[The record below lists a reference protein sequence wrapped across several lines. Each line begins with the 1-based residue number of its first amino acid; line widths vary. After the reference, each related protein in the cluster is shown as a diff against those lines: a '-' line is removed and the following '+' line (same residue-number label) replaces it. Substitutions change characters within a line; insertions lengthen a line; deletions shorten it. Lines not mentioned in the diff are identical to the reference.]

1 MNQEEFKTNAIVT
14 LDFETYYDK
23 DYSLSKLTTEE
34 YIRSPDFE
42 VIGLGVQI
50 GSEPRQHWSTGSD
63 VASVLGFL
71 NLSQRAV
78 LAHNTAFDGAILMWR
93 YGILPKYLLDTLSMA
108 RPWHRVDVGG
118 SLAALSNYYSLGT
131 KGDEVI
137 AAKGKRLADFTPEE
151 LEQYGRYCGND
162 VELTYKLFIKL
173 LERYPPPEASRELD
187 AIDLTLRMYVDPVI
201 ELNTNCLDRYLRGV
215 VERKAQAIERGG
227 LPAPAL
233 QSNIKFADFLVAQG
247 VPPPTKTSKTT
258 GRKTFALAKTDD
270 GFKKLL
276 DSTNAN
282 VRLAAEARLA
292 AKSTLHETRAKSLID
307 VSHRGPLPIMLN
319 YYGAH
324 TGRFSGGDKLNLQ
337 NLPKRGGDVEL
348 RRSLHAPDGHVLLAC
363 DLSQIEARV
372 LAWLAG
378 EVGLLTGFA
387 KGSDVYSEFIAKA
400 MSLDTVSKEDRF
412 IGKTCILGLGYGMG
426 SARLRDTLRN
436 MGAEITELT
445 ALGLVTSYRTTYA
458 AISNLWG
465 ILSRYLDEVRPAF
478 QIKFLETP
486 GYKFRTSSTFDAA
499 LEETTLRILLP
510 NKLPLTYNRFIGN
523 RLIRDW
529 PSGSIPPPPKP
540 HWPSAPRI
548 NFRAARPEY
557 VSTNTELRKARDKVD
572 YRPTD
577 LYGGKLAENLVQALA
592 SLLIRDQMLRIYETV
607 GIRPV
612 LQVHDELVYVVPES
626 DLEFMANAVAGE
638 MRLSPGAGHW
648 STGIPLDCEASIG
661 LNYGDLKE
669 IDV

>member
-1 MNQEEFKTNAIVT
+1 LNQEEFKTNAIVT

-34 YIRSPDFE
+34 YIRSSDFE

-50 GSEPRQHWSTGSD
+50 GDEPKQHWSTGSD

-131 KGDEVI
+131 KGDEVV

-151 LEQYGRYCGND
+151 LEQYGRYCCND

-173 LERYPPPEASRELD
+173 LERFPPPEAGFELD
-187 AIDLTLRMYVDPVI
+187 MIDLTLRMYVDPVMEI
-201 ELNTNCLDRYLRGV
+201 DTDCLDRYIAGV
-215 VERKAQAIERGG
+215 RDHKAQLVRRSG
-227 LPAPAL
+227 LPVTTL
-233 QSNIKFADFLVAQG
+233 QSNVKFADFLWSQG
-247 VPPPTKTSKTT
+247 VEPPTKTSKTT
-258 GRKTFALAKTDD
+258 GFKTFALAKTDD

-276 DSTNAN
+276 DNSSLS

-292 AKSTLHETRAKSLID
+292 VKSTLHETRAKSLID
-307 VSHRGPLPIMLN
+307 VSFRGPLPVMLN

-348 RRSLHAPDGHVLLAC
+348 RRSLQAPDGHVLLAC

-378 EVGLLTGFA
+378 EVSLLAGFA
-387 KGSDVYSEFIAKA
+387 EGSDVYSEFIAKA

-426 SARLRDTLRN
+426 SARLQDTLRN
-436 MGAEITELT
+436 MGAEITEAT
-445 ALGLVTSYRTTYA
+445 AQGLVKSYRTTYA
-458 AISNLWG
+458 AISNLWST
-465 ILSRYLDEVRPAF
+465 LDRYLSEVKPAF

-486 GYKFRTSSTFDAA
+486 GYKFRTSSTFDAD

-510 NKLPLTYNRFIGN
+510 NKLPLTYNRFDCLDN
-523 RLIRDW
+523 S
-529 PSGSIPPPPKP
+529 PTYHPT
-540 HWPSAPRI
+540 
-548 NFRAARPEY
+548 Y

-592 SLLIRDQMLRIYETV
+592 SLLIRDQMLRIYEIV
-607 GIRPV
+607 GIRPA
-612 LQVHDELVYVVPES
+612 LQVHDELVYVVLED
-626 DLEFMANAVAGE
+626 DLEYMANAVAGE
-638 MRLSPGAGHW
+638 MRLSRGQMEISPGADHW
-648 STGIPLDCEASIG
+648 SAGIPLDCEASIG